1 MNCWFWICHSWLSQL
16 LVGICRQLLGC
27 KEKSAAQGRVQE
39 LCQVK
44 EHQFVFE
51 SGGADISIVFVLF
64 VLFVFVFVLSLLTLE
79 NKEMFPLLNL
89 RTYHSK
95 YPT

>member
-1 MNCWFWICHSWLSQL
+1 MDFLTNCWFELFANCWFWIF
-16 LVGICRQLLGC
+16 RQWLGC

-51 SGGADISIVFVLF
+51 SGGADTSFVF
-64 VLFVFVFVLSLLTLE
+64 VLFVFVFVFESGVIDIFCDSQ
-79 NKEMFPLLNL
+79 NF
-89 RTYHSK
+89 
-95 YPT
+95 